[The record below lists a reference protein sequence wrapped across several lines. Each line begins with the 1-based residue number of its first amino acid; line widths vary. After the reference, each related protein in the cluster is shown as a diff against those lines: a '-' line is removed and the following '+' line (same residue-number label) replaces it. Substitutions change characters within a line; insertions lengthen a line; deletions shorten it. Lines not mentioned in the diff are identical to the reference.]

1 MSLFRSPFSSRKSRR
16 AQAGGLFAAA
26 FAAPIVASAAFSA
39 GIPAEVLFPAAP
51 RVQGYYLSSD
61 GSSIIVVRGTV
72 GKTVVDVMDTGSGR
86 LRGLDRH
93 SFAFAGWGEAA
104 NVMYAF
110 DKERKIFR
118 VTLLESGERIEPF
131 EVPVKWSVAR
141 LPTLTDPFLIV
152 REGNNL
158 HRCDLRRN
166 CEILS
171 RGRRGVRKW
180 LLTRDGQVAA
190 RFRSSPAGYVV
201 FESAGPAG
209 SWRRVF
215 SIDSGTTLATFGPVE
230 RDGSVWAISNRHR
243 DRVALVKLD
252 ARTGEE
258 TVVHAHDR
266 FDIRWVAMLFERDG
280 SRPLLAAA
288 DPDYQ
293 TFQYLD
299 ARTKGTF
306 DAFVE
311 KIGAPSRLRVKSAT
325 RRYAI
330 VEVVNEK
337 LVRAFYLLDLDAGDS
352 RELWTSPIAEY
363 RDEFASTRPVTI
375 RARDG
380 RTIYGYLT
388 LPPGRRGPVPMV
400 LILHGGPRE
409 REVWSFHSG
418 IQFLA
423 TRGYAVFRLN
433 YRGSSGYNRDYWRA
447 GNGEVFGAVVDDVLD
462 AADWAISAG
471 HTARDRIAL
480 FGGSFGGFLTLAVMA
495 REPGA
500 FGAGIAI
507 NAITDAVEFW
517 RKEWRNGRTRITSRH
532 LFESSDFPEELLAR
546 ESPLNNYRNIMAPLL
561 LIAGGKD
568 KKVPPTHSRKMFD
581 LLKEDGRDIQF
592 VEYEN
597 AGHALKEREVRI
609 RMYEATHAFLRK
621 RLEADA
627 P

>member
-1 MSLFRSPFSSRKSRR
+1 MSLSPFPSRKSRR
-16 AQAGGLFAAA
+16 AQACGLFASA
-26 FAAPIVASAAFSA
+26 FAAPIIASTAFSA

-51 RVQGYYLSSD
+51 RAQGYLLSPD
-61 GSSIIVVRGTV
+61 GSSIIVLRGAAGETI
-72 GKTVVDVMDTGSGR
+72 VDVMDTGSGR
-86 LRGLDRH
+86 LRGLDKH
-93 SFAFAGWGEAA
+93 AFALAGWGETAD
-104 NVMYAF
+104 VMYAF
-110 DKERKIFR
+110 DKERRIFR
-118 VTLLESGERIEPF
+118 VTLLESGERIEPL
-131 EVPVKWSVAR
+131 EVPVPGKWSAAR
-141 LPTLTDPFLIV
+141 LPTSTDPFLIV

-166 CEILS
+166 CES

-190 RFRSSPAGYVV
+190 RFRFSPAGYAF

-215 SIDSGTTLATFGPVE
+215 SFGIGNGTTLATFGPVE
-230 RDGSVWAISNRHR
+230 RDGSVWALSNRHR
-243 DRVALVKLD
+243 DRAALVKLD

-266 FDIRWVAMLFERDG
+266 VDIRWVTILFERDG

-293 TFQYLD
+293 TLQYLD
-299 ARTKGTF
+299 AETKGAF

-311 KIGAPSRLRVKSAT
+311 KIGKPSRFRVTSAT
-325 RRYAI
+325 RRYAV

-337 LVRAFYLLDLDAGDS
+337 LVHAFYLLDLHAGDS
-352 RELWTSPIAEY
+352 RELWTSPTAEY
-363 RDEFASTRPVTI
+363 RVASTRPAII

-380 RTIYGYLT
+380 RTGYLT

-400 LILHGGPRE
+400 LMLHGGPRN
-409 REVWSFHSG
+409 RDVWSFHLG
-418 IQFLA
+418 TQFLA
-423 TRGYAVFRLN
+423 SRGYAVFRLN

-447 GNGEVFGAVVDDVLD
+447 GSGEVFGAAVNDVLD
-462 AADWAISAG
+462 AAEWAVSAG

-480 FGGSFGGFLTLAVMA
+480 FGGSFGGLLAVMA

-500 FGAGIAI
+500 FRAGIAI
-507 NAITDAVEFW
+507 NAVADAVEFW
-517 RKEWRNGRTRITSRH
+517 KKEWRNRGVAWRH

-546 ESPLNNYRNIMAPLL
+546 ESPLNNYRKAPLL
-561 LIAGGKD
+561 LIAGSMD
-568 KKVPPTHSRKMFD
+568 KRVPPTHSRKMFD
-581 LLKEDGRDIQF
+581 LLKEVGREVQF

-597 AGHALKEREVRI
+597 AGHAMKKREARI
-609 RMYEATHAFLRK
+609 RMYEETHAFLRK
-621 RLEADA
+621 HLDT